1 MMCLLLQTFNSSVT
15 YQHLVADNP
24 DVRPPCSLLD
34 QCCGPVANEA
44 QQHTEGERMQSVHF
58 SMHAPDGRTLHQN
71 VQMCR
76 QRDALK
82 PGLAACRPP
91 SLWAICHMQMTL

>member
-1 MMCLLLQTFNSSVT
+1 MQ
-15 YQHLVADNP
+15 
-24 DVRPPCSLLD
+24 
-34 QCCGPVANEA
+34 PVCN
-44 QQHTEGERMQSVHF
+44 

-76 QRDALK
+76 QRDTLK